1 MASTFFGLNIG
12 TSGLYTYQAA
22 LNTTAH
28 NVSNVETLGYT
39 RQVLNQTA
47 GNPISVGSSYGMV
60 GTGVTAT
67 TITQVRNNYYDTKY
81 RSNSAIYGNY
91 YVKEQYMKEMET
103 YFNEIDSQG
112 FMTNFSNFSS
122 SLQELS
128 KNPSST
134 SVRSQIINYGKSLS
148 EQVNY
153 LANSL
158 ATMQKEANTDI
169 KNTADR
175 INSLNEQ
182 IAMLTKQINT
192 VEANG
197 TIANDLRD
205 QRNVLVDE
213 LSEYANVSVSE
224 HVVGDDVGRTSYL
237 VKIDGKIAVNTTE
250 YVTLNAVP
258 RTTKNNVGDIEG
270 VYDLVWSDGQELNEA
285 SKTLGGSLQA
295 LFELRDG
302 NNGEQFRG
310 TVSAQ
315 DGNKITLSNANVES
329 ELLLN
334 IPPSGK
340 LKIGNIEME
349 YTSFSMKKGADGT
362 LEYTFELEEGS
373 KNYNFQ
379 DGVASIGANVNY
391 KGIPY
396 YMNELNE
403 FVRTFSKAYNDI
415 HKTGN
420 DMNGTPGLDFFT
432 GYNKV
437 DGGDYTF
444 GAAGEAFTYENSY
457 YHMNALN
464 FSVNQQ
470 IQKDPNTIV
479 TSSNPD
485 NGVESADILDKL
497 IKVIDDKSMFKEG
510 SPVSF
515 FQTLISDVGIDTK
528 KAEDFAVSQKNIV
541 SSVDNQ
547 RISVSGVDVDEEA
560 MNLVRFQNAYNLS
573 AKVISIMD
581 EVYEQLINY
590 MGA

>member
-28 NVSNVETLGYT
+28 NVSNAETAGYT

-47 GNPISVGSSYGMV
+47 STPISVGSSYGMV

-91 YVKEQYMKEMET
+91 NVKEQYMKELET
-103 YFNEIDSQG
+103 YFNEMDNQG

-158 ATMQKEANTDI
+158 VSIQKEANTDI

-175 INSLNEQ
+175 INSINEQ

-192 VEANG
+192 VETNG

-205 QRNVLVDE
+205 QRNLLVDE

-224 HVVGDDVGRTSYL
+224 HVVGNDVGRTSYL

-250 YVTLNAVP
+250 YVTLNAVA
-258 RTTKNNVGDIEG
+258 RTTKSNVGDMEG
-270 VYDLVWSDGQELNEA
+270 VYDLVWSDGQEFNEA

-315 DGNKITLSNANVES
+315 EGSKITISNANVAS
-329 ELLLN
+329 ELQLN

-340 LKIGNIEME
+340 IKIGNIEME

-373 KNYNFQ
+373 KNYKFQ

-420 DMNGTPGLDFFT
+420 DMNGTSGLDFFT

-444 GAAGEAFTYENSY
+444 GAAGEEFTYENSY

-464 FSVNQQ
+464 FSVNQE
-470 IQKDPNTIV
+470 IQKDPNAIV

-510 SPVSF
+510 SPVTF

-528 KAEDFAVSQKNIV
+528 KAEDFAESQKNIV

-581 EVYEQLINY
+581 EVYERLINY